1 MRTYF
6 YKSLYCLL
14 LLAARIQQHI
24 SLTHP
29 SVGTLACRNNR
40 FCDRTDGEPCAL
52 FQNRKPLAKTNIC
65 PHLWRRIL
73 CLPLLHPIKRVHC
86 DIRTNIIRIS
96 NLSWRIPTRL
106 VGFTLE
112 NSYKSPKNAIHE
124 QIKPSQEAKIPQNK
138 PNSPDRNCVTNVF
151 KSHKQP
157 KSQSHATKI
166 KSQTQKRPK
175 RRLGQQ
181 FIGNVLPHPN
191 QNLYAITEANRTK
204 QPRGLSSYN
213 QSKPLRPPVFFRKSS
228 PKPQK
233 TTPDY
238 HSTASNTHPNPQ
250 FSAQK
255 PNREP
260 RP

>member
-106 VGFTLE
+106 VGFTLG
-112 NSYKSPKNAIHE
+112 NSYKSPENAIHE
-124 QIKPSQEAKIPQNK
+124 RIKPSQEAKIPQNK
-138 PNSPDRNCVTNVF
+138 PNSPGRNYATNTF
-151 KSHKQP
+151 
-157 KSQSHATKI
+157 
-166 KSQTQKRPK
+166 
-175 RRLGQQ
+175 
-181 FIGNVLPHPN
+181 
-191 QNLYAITEANRTK
+191 
-204 QPRGLSSYN
+204 
-213 QSKPLRPPVFFRKSS
+213 
-228 PKPQK
+228 
-233 TTPDY
+233 
-238 HSTASNTHPNPQ
+238 
-250 FSAQK
+250 
-255 PNREP
+255 
-260 RP
+260 